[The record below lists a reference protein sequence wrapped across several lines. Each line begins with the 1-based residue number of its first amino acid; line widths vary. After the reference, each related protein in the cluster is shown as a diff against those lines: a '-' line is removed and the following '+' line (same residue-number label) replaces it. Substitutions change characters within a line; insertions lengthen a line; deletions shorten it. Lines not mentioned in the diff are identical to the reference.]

1 MYSRR
6 GCVLLLYKFYQSDE
20 SNAGVFHSEGTLYV
34 TITSKLLVS
43 EVMKK
48 LRGSDPIYE
57 VRCIGRGHVASAVV
71 HIPKSTSSLEL
82 DTIRVDGDMDT
93 EISNAEEKAAA
104 SLLAHL
110 KKERK
115 VVVVDDNYME
125 CAYYRKDC
133 RKLRRFIS
141 KVVEK
146 LDSAMHA
153 CSAFKRGWQITLDYM
168 TSTED
173 TCNQICNSYFG
184 LNNGNNVSGTAASIL
199 LDVFHLGEWIGET
212 TFAGTADLQDTT
224 ERML

>member
-1 MYSRR
+1 MA
-6 GCVLLLYKFYQSDE
+6 DE
-20 SNAGVFHSEGTLYV
+20 SNISVEDNPAEEINTTRESWESEFEDFHIPEMTVAEGTLYV

-57 VRCIGRGHVASAVV
+57 FGV
-71 HIPKSTSSLEL
+71 L
-82 DTIRVDGDMDT
+82 
-93 EISNAEEKAAA
+93 
-104 SLLAHL
+104 
-110 KKERK
+110 
-115 VVVVDDNYME
+115 VVVMGPV
-125 CAYYRKDC
+125 RKDC

-146 LDSAMHA
+146 RDSAMHA

-212 TFAGTADLQDTT
+212 AFAGTADFQDTT